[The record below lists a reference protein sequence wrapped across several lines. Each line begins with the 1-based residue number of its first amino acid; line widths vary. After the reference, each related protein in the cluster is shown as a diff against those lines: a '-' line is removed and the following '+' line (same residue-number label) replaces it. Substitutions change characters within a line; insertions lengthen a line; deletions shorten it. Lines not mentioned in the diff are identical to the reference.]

1 MRIMTAYLFG
11 VISAL
16 VAVFLGR
23 YLAEMDIE
31 EGYDVRKK
39 TND

>member
-1 MRIMTAYLFG
+1 MRIMTAYLLG
-11 VISAL
+11 VASAL

-31 EGYDVRKK
+31 EGYNAHKETD
-39 TND
+39 D